1 MALKAGSAAVRLLAV
16 PCFDVSA
23 KSSSSFAWTY
33 ASSATSHGVLILLVP
48 CSSVYFFREPS
59 VTVLR
64 WIYPLNLVI
73 NRDLPEVVQVEVD
86 PVDSTRQY
94 NVCIVR
100 LTARQSRFDCRLV
113 VCTD

>member
-1 MALKAGSAAVRLLAV
+1 MSLCVASAA
-16 PCFDVSA
+16 SA
-23 KSSSSFAWTY
+23 SFA
-33 ASSATSHGVLILLVP
+33 ASKQSLNALSHAELILLVP
-48 CSSVYFFREPS
+48 CSSVYFFQEPS